1 MPALRARDLKSTIE
15 FLSIHFRTSTWRQ
28 VSESSSQSLGH
39 GQVCTFASMPTGTHR
54 SSWTGCLTCRK
65 RKVKCDGKLIP
76 WSSPCPF
83 LDCPWSG
90 WQLRAMVLTLP
101 QRDKAYLWSLPEA
114 AAGMYL
120 ERRASSHPPPTTAI
134 IVAVINSTTVALAD
148 AN

>member
-1 MPALRARDLKSTIE
+1 
-15 FLSIHFRTSTWRQ
+15 
-28 VSESSSQSLGH
+28 
-39 GQVCTFASMPTGTHR
+39 
-54 SSWTGCLTCRK
+54 
-65 RKVKCDGKLIP
+65 
-76 WSSPCPF
+76 
-83 LDCPWSG
+83 
-90 WQLRAMVLTLP
+90 MVLTLP